1 MLPPT
6 LPSSG
11 SLSQDVEIDPLTLSD
26 LTALPPSITLTPED
40 VLSILRARFLDALP
54 YTWVSPRVLLAVNLN
69 QLVQINADA
78 ALGEWA
84 ADFADCGRDGVRG
97 TLGPHVWAM
106 SGKAYYYM
114 RRTGQDQTILLR

>member
-6 LPSSG
+6 LPSSN
-11 SLSQDVEIDPLTLSD
+11 SLVEIDPLNLSD
-26 LTALPPSITLTPED
+26 LSDLPPSITLTPDD
-40 VLSILRARFLDALP
+40 VLPILRARFLDALP
-54 YTWVSPRVLLAVNLN
+54 YTSVSPRVLIAVNPH
-69 QLVQINADA
+69 QLVQSNSDA

-84 ADFADCGRDGVRG
+84 AEFADCGTEGRRG
-97 TLGPHVWAM
+97 RLGPHVWAT